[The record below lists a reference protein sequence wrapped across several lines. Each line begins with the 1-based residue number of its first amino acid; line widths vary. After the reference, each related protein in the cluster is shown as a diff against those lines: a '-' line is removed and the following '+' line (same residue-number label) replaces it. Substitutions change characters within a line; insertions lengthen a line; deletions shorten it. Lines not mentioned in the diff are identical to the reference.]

1 MYPMKGAAATSTSA
15 WWEHI
20 RPETIRI
27 RTSSWWDHI
36 CKKNHHHGGHDA
48 EAQSPPFSL
57 WNLLGYRDGAN
68 KKAIALL
75 FLPDF
80 LDVHDVSA
88 SR

>member
-1 MYPMKGAAATSTSA
+1 MVGTYPARDNTHPHQFMVGS
-15 WWEHI
+15 HLQ
-20 RPETIRI
+20 
-27 RTSSWWDHI
+27 
-36 CKKNHHHGGHDA
+36 KNHHHGGHDA